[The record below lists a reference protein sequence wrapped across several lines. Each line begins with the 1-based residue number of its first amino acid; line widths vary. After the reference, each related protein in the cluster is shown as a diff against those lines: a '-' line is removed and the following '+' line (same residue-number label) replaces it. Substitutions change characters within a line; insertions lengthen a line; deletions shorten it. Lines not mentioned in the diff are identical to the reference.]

1 MNNYLNKVL
10 NEVKNKNNTEK
21 EYIEAV
27 EEVLSTIEPVIE
39 KHPEYEKTALLERMV
54 EPERTISFR
63 VPYVNDQGQTIVHRG
78 FRVQFSSLI
87 GPYKGGLR
95 FHPSVNQSIM
105 KYLAF
110 EQMFKNALTGFP
122 IGGGKGGS
130 DFDPKEKSDGEIMR
144 FCQSFMTELQRHI
157 GQDVDVPAGDIG
169 VGEREIGYLFGQYKR
184 IKDIYEGGVLTGKGL
199 SYGGSLA
206 RKEATGFGLIYF
218 MREMLKYNNN
228 QSLAGKTVTISG
240 AGNVAIYACQK
251 AQEYGANVVAM
262 SDSKGCIYHK
272 DGIDLKLVK
281 EIKEHRRGRISEYLE
296 VHPVA
301 EYFEKENEDSPIW
314 NIKTDIALPC
324 ATQNELTLNS
334 AKKLVEN
341 GITAVGEG
349 ANMPCTKEATE
360 YLLANNILVA
370 PAKAANAGGVA
381 TSAIEMSQN
390 SMRYYLTFEE
400 VDKMLDNIMVNI
412 FNSCKNAAE
421 EYNLGSNYVAGA
433 NIAAFTKLAKAMVAQ
448 GIV

>member
-105 KYLAF
+105 KFLAF

-370 PAKAANAGGVA
+370 PAKA
-381 TSAIEMSQN
+381 QQP
-390 SMRYYLTFEE
+390 
-400 VDKMLDNIMVNI
+400 
-412 FNSCKNAAE
+412 
-421 EYNLGSNYVAGA
+421 
-433 NIAAFTKLAKAMVAQ
+433 Q
-448 GIV
+448 GHERVPFLN